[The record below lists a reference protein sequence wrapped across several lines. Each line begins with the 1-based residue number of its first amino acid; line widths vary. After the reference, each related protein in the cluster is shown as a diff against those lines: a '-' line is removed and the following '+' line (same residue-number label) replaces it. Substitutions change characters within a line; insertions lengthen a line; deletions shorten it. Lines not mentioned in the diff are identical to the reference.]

1 MNYKKELPDYS
12 DDMYLQGYSPEEILM
27 AARQSIMKKKREED
41 FLEKEILKLV
51 ESIVSVSV
59 HQAIDK
65 LFKDWK

>member
-1 MNYKKELPDYS
+1 
-12 DDMYLQGYSPEEILM
+12 
-27 AARQSIMKKKREED
+27 MKKKREED